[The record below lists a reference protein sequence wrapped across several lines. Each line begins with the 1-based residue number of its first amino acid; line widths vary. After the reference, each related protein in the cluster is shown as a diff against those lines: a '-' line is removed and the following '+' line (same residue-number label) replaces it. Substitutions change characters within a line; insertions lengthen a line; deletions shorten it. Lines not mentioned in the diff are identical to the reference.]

1 MLDDLKQTLGDLA
14 SYREV
19 LAHLAGRG
27 AAHTGHRL
35 PERAEIERAVQRL
48 HPRHMHLRLVE
59 TVDETPDVR
68 TLSFARLDGPLPPFR
83 AGQYVSVAVSI
94 GAVRTNRAYSISSAP
109 GDARLEITVR
119 RKPGGFVT
127 EHLFTLVPGAEVETS
142 GPTGSFVFEPL
153 IDRGALV
160 FLAGGSGI
168 TPFRSMWRDFE
179 QRGPTPRVHLVFGVR
194 TPADVIYKA
203 ELKELAARCPWFT
216 YSIIVSEPGPGF
228 RGRKGLLDAARIR
241 AEVEDPARARFFL
254 CGPNAMRQLVEA
266 ALAELGVPR
275 HHVRRELYGPP
286 TDVTAEVGWPAGV
299 TASRTFRV
307 TVDGHA
313 PIEARA
319 GEPLLSSLERRG
331 VLLPALCR
339 SGECSACRARL
350 LAGQVYMPPST
361 RVREADAASGYIHTC
376 VAYPLSDLT
385 LRVHPGACLL

>member
-1 MLDDLKQTLGDLA
+1 MRELLDTLHDLA
-14 SYREV
+14 AYGDV
-19 LAHLAGRG
+19 LRHLTGL
-27 AAHTGHRL
+27 AAPGPQGHV
-35 PERAEIERAVQRL
+35 PERAEVLRVVQRL
-48 HPRHMHLRLVE
+48 HPRHMRLRLVE

-68 TLSFARLDGPLPPFR
+68 TLCFERLDGPLPPFR

-109 GDARLEITVR
+109 GEPRLDLTVR

-153 IDRGALV
+153 LDRGPLV
-160 FLAGGSGI
+160 FVAGGSGV

-179 QRGPTPRVHLVFGVR
+179 RRGPTPRVHLVFGVR
-194 TPADVIYKA
+194 TPADVIYKR
-203 ELKELAARCPWFT
+203 ELKELSARCPWFT
-216 YSIIVSEPGPGF
+216 HSLIVSEPTASF
-228 RGRKGLLDAARIR
+228 RGRKGLIDVARLK
-241 AEVEDPARARFFL
+241 AEVERPDLARFFV
-254 CGPNAMRQLVEA
+254 CGPNAMRQLVEG

-286 TDVTAEVGWPAGV
+286 TDVTCEPGWPQGLK
-299 TASRTFRV
+299 ASRRFKV
-307 TVDGHA
+307 TVLGHA

-331 VLLPALCR
+331 VVLPAVCR

-350 LAGQVYMPPST
+350 LEGQVFMPASS
-361 RVREADAASGYIHTC
+361 RVREADAAQGYVHTC
-376 VAYPLSDLT
+376 VAYPLSDVT
-385 LRVHPGACLL
+385 LRVHPGSSLL